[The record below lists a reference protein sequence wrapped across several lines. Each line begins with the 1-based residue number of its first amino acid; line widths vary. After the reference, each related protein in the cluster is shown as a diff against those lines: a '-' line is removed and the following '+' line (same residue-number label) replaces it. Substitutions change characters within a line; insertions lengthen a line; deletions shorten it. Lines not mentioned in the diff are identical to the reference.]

1 MPRYTA
7 RISIGC
13 APKFGLSKENWPC
26 ASDCVFATGCIPP
39 CNWMSIT
46 VTPEAGFPVVPFFTV
61 PCTVPA
67 CATFLMGQ
75 MAHIKIA
82 ARIMCASLG
91 PACFTKD
98 LARLQ
103 RDEARGD
110 GALAI

>member
-26 ASDCVFATGCIPP
+26 ASDCVLATGCIPP

-46 VTPEAGFPVVPFFTV
+46 VTPGAGFPVVPFFTV

-67 CATFLMGQ
+67 CATFA
-75 MAHIKIA
+75 MAHKKIA
-82 ARIMCASLG
+82 IQKIFVNPGVARFIEDLG
-91 PACFTKD
+91 
-98 LARLQ
+98 LQ
-103 RDEARGD
+103 SRGEAHAAGV
-110 GALAI
+110 LAIR